1 MTLPIIDINCPH
13 CNSLSEEL
21 IVARDLLRKTWYLP
35 AEGSTVPVY
44 RSRLTAD
51 DYEAIVQYLEL
62 IGADRY
68 VPKKERK

>member
-1 MTLPIIDINCPH
+1 VELSHIDCDNCA
-13 CNSLSEEL
+13 SMAQEL
-21 IVARDLLRKTWYLP
+21 AVARDLLRKTWYLP

-51 DYEAIVQYLEL
+51 DYEAIVQYLTL

-68 VPKKERK
+68 VPKKEKKP